1 LRSNNTC
8 RDKIAIS
15 LVPAHFTCICAL
27 RSARRLEA
35 GYNNVAVEDRVS
47 NGEDGE
53 DATCD
58 IEEIGGGHD
67 EWLIGIFGS
76 ILG

>member
-1 LRSNNTC
+1 MRSNNTR

-15 LVPAHFTCICAL
+15 LVPAHFTCICAV
-27 RSARRLEA
+27 RSARRLKA
-35 GYNNVAVEDRVS
+35 GYNNVAVDDGVS

-58 IEEIGGGHD
+58 IEEVGGGHG
-67 EWLIGIFGS
+67 EWLIGIFGL